1 MLMGVIGNEEL
12 FYDNI
17 AHLITRSIVGVVEL
31 ENKLNEYNIEKEDL
45 LSLLQEQDRPTA
57 HYARSATAPAWAR
70 RWWSNE
76 DIQEEIQEID
86 NNIEKTLKKIELLK
100 EKQKEFERFRLIS
113 NIQR

>member
-45 LSLLQEQDRPTA
+45 LSFLQPLCMLA
-57 HYARSATAPAWAR
+57 LWPSV
-70 RWWSNE
+70 
-76 DIQEEIQEID
+76 D

-113 NIQR
+113 IYNVKILNY